1 MYYLPCLA
9 YSGAREMTQL
19 FKSQYWSSEPKC
31 MIGGCGGPPI
41 IPASEGRGRGSQ
53 RELAEWI
60 RYKGNS
66 DDSWHLPLASIQTL
80 THAQPYPGMPTPK
93 QIHMHTHCHTY
104 KKKWIKQTNKQ
115 TYTVG
120 SYIRRRSSGLCNF
133 LWGCFAL
140 TQEWPL
146 QEKVSPSITE
156 THSPRNQ
163 LKLCSKGCS
172 YKEGNKT
179 GEVIKKE

>member
-1 MYYLPCLA
+1 MEPRLASNIPLFLPQSLNLLRAEITGMYYLPCLA

-41 IPASEGRGRGSQ
+41 IPTSEGRGRGSQ

-104 KKKWIKQTNKQ
+104 KEKMDKTNKQ
-115 TYTVG
+115 TNLYRWLIYQEEKFGTV
-120 SYIRRRSSGLCNF
+120 
-133 LWGCFAL
+133 
-140 TQEWPL
+140 
-146 QEKVSPSITE
+146 
-156 THSPRNQ
+156 
-163 LKLCSKGCS
+163 
-172 YKEGNKT
+172 
-179 GEVIKKE
+179 